1 MTSKSDPNFEVK
13 LIFCLKNDMKD
24 LGILTRAV
32 ESLKICT
39 WIGYFLSKVPN
50 V

>member
-24 LGILTRAV
+24 LVNFNTGCGT
-32 ESLKICT
+32 
-39 WIGYFLSKVPN
+39 SKKLHLDWLLFVKST
-50 V
+50 